1 MKNMDARLEEK
12 IKEKIRESLEN
23 ISEIQHLA
31 ETIDIK
37 GDVRAF
43 KYGIVV
49 GRLYNSF
56 YYQSRRVMKRDP
68 TKDEFLEFLEILQR
82 NEKLILKS
90 I

>member
-12 IKEKIRESLEN
+12 IKEKIQESLEN
-23 ISEIQHLA
+23 ISEIHHLA
-31 ETIDIK
+31 ETIGVK

-68 TKDEFLEFLEILQR
+68 TKDEFLEFLGILQR
-82 NEKLILKS
+82 NEKLILES

>member
-12 IKEKIRESLEN
+12 IEEKIQESLEN

-31 ETIDIK
+31 DTIKVK